1 MTPLGR
7 NLKAA
12 RGRLGLTQTELSLKA
27 TVSIGV
33 VARLETCE
41 TANPHAGTIAKLAEA
56 LDTTV
61 DVLMGYE
68 SASPE
73 ANNGSFSGP
82 SVHEHTDQS
91 GADSTVQHS
100 PDQVS
105 SEASSRPCTDQSTEP
120 A

>member
-61 DVLMGYE
+61 DVLTG
-68 SASPE
+68 
-73 ANNGSFSGP
+73 
-82 SVHEHTDQS
+82 H
-91 GADSTVQHS
+91 
-100 PDQVS
+100 
-105 SEASSRPCTDQSTEP
+105 
-120 A
+120 